1 MFLYVQL
8 LAIPPPYI
16 WLELTT
22 EFPLYTIY
30 NAPVSENS
38 YQWNGVQTSLK
49 KTISTKINYNQ
60 NKTKLNFTKLYTTQL
75 QIVIIT

>member
-22 EFPLYTIY
+22 EFPLYTVY

-38 YQWNGVQTSLK
+38 NQWDGVQASLK
-49 KTISTKINYNQ
+49 KTISTKIN
-60 NKTKLNFTKLYTTQL
+60 
-75 QIVIIT
+75 

>member
-22 EFPLYTIY
+22 EFPLYTVY

-38 YQWNGVQTSLK
+38 YQTSLK
-49 KTISTKINYNQ
+49 KAISTKIN
-60 NKTKLNFTKLYTTQL
+60 
-75 QIVIIT
+75 

>member
-8 LAIPPPYI
+8 LAITPPYI

-22 EFPLYTIY
+22 EFPLYTVY

-38 YQWNGVQTSLK
+38 NQWNGVQASLK
-49 KTISTKINYNQ
+49 KTISTKINENQ
-60 NKTKLNFTKLYTTQL
+60 NKTKLNFTKLYTT
-75 QIVIIT
+75 

>member
-1 MFLYVQL
+1 MHIYWKIQVNNVIMFLYVQI

-22 EFPLYTIY
+22 EFPLYTVY

-49 KTISTKINYNQ
+49 KTISTKIN
-60 NKTKLNFTKLYTTQL
+60 
-75 QIVIIT
+75 

>member
-22 EFPLYTIY
+22 EFPLYTVY

-38 YQWNGVQTSLK
+38 YQTSLK
-49 KTISTKINYNQ
+49 KAISTKI
-60 NKTKLNFTKLYTTQL
+60 NFTKLYTTQL
-75 QIVIIT
+75 QIVIITLLGHNKM